1 MAIVDVLIKTS
12 ATPKD
17 YFCLWCGIKRNL
29 STMKLS
35 LDFKLKLHA
44 NHLF

>member
-12 ATPKD
+12 ATPKIIIR
-17 YFCLWCGIKRNL
+17 LWCDIKRNL

-35 LDFKLKLHA
+35 LDFKLKLRS

>member
-1 MAIVDVLIKTS
+1 MAIVDVLINIST
-12 ATPKD
+12 TPKD

-35 LDFKLKLHA
+35 LDFKLKLRS